1 MSMCGLLSDETL
13 DRCIQLGIVDGA
25 LEVPDRSDEEIL
37 AFRERRRKHRDEMAH
52 HQVAIHEVLPLRG
65 GRHRKTNTPG
75 FWQHAGPGPGLI
87 FRHWRSF
94 LEVGSDF
101 MPCQIRLP
109 DCRT

>member
-1 MSMCGLLSDETL
+1 MLVSMCGLLSDETL

-65 GRHRKTNTPG
+65 GGHGETNAPG
-75 FWQHAGPGPGLI
+75 FWQYTALGRGSI
-87 FRHWRSF
+87 FRH
-94 LEVGSDF
+94 LDGV
-101 MPCQIRLP
+101 LP
-109 DCRT
+109 PLRDLTLGLVT